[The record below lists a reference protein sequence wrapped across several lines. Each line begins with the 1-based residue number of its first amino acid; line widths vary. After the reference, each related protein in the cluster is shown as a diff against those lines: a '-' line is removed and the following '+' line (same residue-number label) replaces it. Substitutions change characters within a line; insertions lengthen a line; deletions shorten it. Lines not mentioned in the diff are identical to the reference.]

1 MDSPEFGIEI
11 RGSSTS
17 ASSEQM
23 AALKCGAKP
32 KDENMTAK
40 SEKADVWTDPEPW
53 RYSRVFPGQE
63 KQEIKRVRH
72 DVGTLPV

>member
-23 AALKCGAKP
+23 AALKCGAKQ

-40 SEKADVWTDPEPW
+40 SEKADVWTDP
-53 RYSRVFPGQE
+53 
-63 KQEIKRVRH
+63 
-72 DVGTLPV
+72 